1 LSWFRFRRRKD
12 DEQAPTQ
19 AVTVQEATRA
29 PAEPAAATTEA
40 REGAPP
46 SETTAGPKR
55 RRGSRGGRG
64 RKKPGTAAGETGEKS
79 GDEPVT
85 SAKRTEPAS
94 KRTEKKDGERQSR
107 RGSQRSGGKDRRRPP
122 QRRAPLPAA
131 KRELLITVDVGEQRV
146 ALLEDDKVAEVYLE
160 RPERRSIAGNI
171 YLGTVDNVLPGM
183 EAAFV
188 EIGLEKNGFLY
199 VDEIIVPELEGTR
212 HGKKITDLI
221 QRGQE
226 ILVQA
231 VKDPMKT
238 KGARLTTEISLPGR
252 FLVYVPNGEGLGV
265 SRRLE
270 DGERQRLKDILKEIA
285 PASGGVIVRTA
296 AEGASAE
303 DIERDL
309 VFLQRLWKTIQSRA
323 KAAKAPELVYQE
335 AELPLRIVRD
345 LFAGDFVAAHV
356 DSDRT
361 HKRIVGYLKKT
372 SPHMVERVHRT
383 KDKEPLFE
391 RYGVE
396 KEIASTID
404 RRVDL
409 PSGGYLI
416 FDYAEA
422 FTVIDV
428 NTGRFVGSRSK
439 SSTQRLEDTAVKNNL
454 EAVKEVV
461 RQLRLRDIGGI
472 IVIDFIDMANPKNRQ
487 AVEETLRT
495 ELDRDRTKTFVV
507 EISPLGLVEMTRQN
521 VTDGPREVMTRRCP
535 TCAGDGIVV
544 SDATVALEVERK
556 LRALAASGAGSRIQ
570 AYKVA
575 VHPRALA
582 LLAGAGGAR
591 LAALEEATRRRF
603 YLVPATGHAHVD
615 HFEVLAEGRRDDLA
629 PPDTL
634 DEGTELELK
643 LVEIDLHDG
652 KAAVGRHEGL
662 DVVVADAAKL
672 VGKKA
677 KVVIGRVLEGQAFA
691 TLVSGAAPAA
701 PITFESE
708 AEKPTRAPARRKT
721 GEAGEPGEAGEAGE
735 PGEPDAAVE
744 AAMDDEAT
752 EPNEVEA
759 VDEAEDDE
767 PEAEALGEDGQ
778 PAPAR
783 KRTRRGS
790 RGGRRRKKPAGAT
803 ADADA
808 IEGGVAEAETD
819 ESEPDAGPTTNDD
832 VEPAAAA
839 PAVRAPARRRTPK
852 IHVPE
857 DARGAET
864 VDTTDDAPAA
874 EVAVAPEEAP
884 ADEHAPSEGDG
895 DGEQAPTPKKRTRRG
910 TRGGRNRKRKPAAA
924 NGDAVADST
933 DGDDL
938 PEDLDEVPEAVDGV
952 PVDLDS
958 VPEAPAE
965 EPAAET
971 VEPVADEVAAV
982 VASDGDSEAEGYVP
996 MSEWIGDF
1004 DRRG

>member
-1 LSWFRFRRRKD
+1 
-12 DEQAPTQ
+12 
-19 AVTVQEATRA
+19 
-29 PAEPAAATTEA
+29 
-40 REGAPP
+40 
-46 SETTAGPKR
+46 
-55 RRGSRGGRG
+55 
-64 RKKPGTAAGETGEKS
+64 
-79 GDEPVT
+79 
-85 SAKRTEPAS
+85 
-94 KRTEKKDGERQSR
+94 
-107 RGSQRSGGKDRRRPP
+107 
-122 QRRAPLPAA
+122 
-131 KRELLITVDVGEQRV
+131 
-146 ALLEDDKVAEVYLE
+146 
-160 RPERRSIAGNI
+160 
-171 YLGTVDNVLPGM
+171 
-183 EAAFV
+183 
-188 EIGLEKNGFLY
+188 
-199 VDEIIVPELEGTR
+199 
-212 HGKKITDLI
+212 
-221 QRGQE
+221 
-226 ILVQA
+226 
-231 VKDPMKT
+231 
-238 KGARLTTEISLPGR
+238 
-252 FLVYVPNGEGLGV
+252 
-265 SRRLE
+265 
-270 DGERQRLKDILKEIA
+270 
-285 PASGGVIVRTA
+285 
-296 AEGASAE
+296 
-303 DIERDL
+303 
-309 VFLQRLWKTIQSRA
+309 
-323 KAAKAPELVYQE
+323 
-335 AELPLRIVRD
+335 
-345 LFAGDFVAAHV
+345 
-356 DSDRT
+356 
-361 HKRIVGYLKKT
+361 
-372 SPHMVERVHRT
+372 
-383 KDKEPLFE
+383 
-391 RYGVE
+391 
-396 KEIASTID
+396 
-404 RRVDL
+404 
-409 PSGGYLI
+409 
-416 FDYAEA
+416 
-422 FTVIDV
+422 
-428 NTGRFVGSRSK
+428 
-439 SSTQRLEDTAVKNNL
+439 
-454 EAVKEVV
+454 
-461 RQLRLRDIGGI
+461 
-472 IVIDFIDMANPKNRQ
+472 MANPKNRQ

-808 IEGGVAEAETD
+808 TEGGVAEAETD

-839 PAVRAPARRRTPK
+839 PAVRPPARRRTPK

-864 VDTTDDAPAA
+864 VDATDDAPAA